1 MTATSGKFF
10 GAGARRGRWYKL
22 DSNGYPDAQSHST
35 PYEGIEI
42 LGITGLDT
50 TIPDA
55 RRIPIP
61 GDDRVQATITL
72 PRTEPSSAT
81 VRMSGQYYDLVAA
94 LSNTK
99 KFTDGEAVGIAY
111 GTDKQGSEADG
122 VLLVNQF
129 GKDAVSKLTRWRC
142 QLFLLV
148 NAVINPPSMADGQ
161 ANQISMQV
169 TPSATAYMPWRE
181 ALRIASRLVETNL
194 AFDNRRRITELE
206 NATLRLKASRLARD
220 LRRDIVKLRHDAFE
234 AVRQRSRLG
243 LAAREEL
250 ASAEEALLAARLDL
264 LRDRAEILNAY
275 HAFMS
280 GILLDPVDQLYT
292 APSNER

>member
-1 MTATSGKFF
+1 MTTTSGKFF

-181 ALRIASRLVETNL
+181 AL
-194 AFDNRRRITELE
+194 TELKHGCTE
-206 NATLRLKASRLARD
+206 AECVEYMLETEGHLSTWEGNNSATEFNFHADRQASATGKIHAVYTIGTDGTATDVSGTVTKATDGITFGVAPATGVK
-220 LRRDIVKLRHDAFE
+220 IVCLY
-234 AVRQRSRLG
+234 
-243 LAAREEL
+243 EL
-250 ASAEEALLAARLDL
+250 A
-264 LRDRAEILNAY
+264 
-275 HAFMS
+275 
-280 GILLDPVDQLYT
+280 G
-292 APSNER
+292 